1 MAILIAESG
10 GSRTDWASIEASGE
24 TYRFH
29 TIGMN
34 PNFVSFDVIPHVIEI
49 VKSKLGDRHTEQL
62 FFYGSGVSS
71 EQNRSRLS
79 DILSDKG
86 LPDHIIKSDLD
97 ASAEAL
103 FGNEPAIVCILGT
116 GSNAG
121 IFDGDHISKLAPS
134 LGYLMGD
141 YGSGFQIG
149 KHMIR
154 DYYYKKLP
162 AELADYIRLN
172 YDHNRD
178 MISLIYKQDQPNR
191 FIASF
196 SSILDDF
203 REEEYTAKLVKS
215 CIKDFVELQLLPL
228 VQKKP
233 DYPIGFT
240 GSIGYEFQ
248 PLLEEVLSNYKLKAA
263 NVIKQPI
270 DALIEF
276 HSISD

>member
-10 GSRTDWASIEASGE
+10 GSRTDWAYIDASGE
-24 TYRFH
+24 IYRFH

-34 PNFVSFDVIPHVIEI
+34 PNFISFDVIPHVIEI
-49 VKSKLGDRHTEQL
+49 VKSKLGGRHVDQL
-62 FFYGSGVSS
+62 FFYGSGVASV
-71 EQNRSRLS
+71 QNRSQLS

-86 LPDHIIKSDLD
+86 LPNHIIKSDLD

-103 FGNEPAIVCILGT
+103 FGNQPAIVCILGT

-121 IFDGDHISKLAPS
+121 IFDGNHICSIAPS

-141 YGSGFQIG
+141 QGSGFHIG
-149 KHMIR
+149 KIMIQ
-154 DYYYKKLP
+154 DYYYKRLT
-162 AELADYIRLN
+162 AELADHIRLN
-172 YDHNRD
+172 YDHNQD

-196 SSILDDF
+196 ATILDGFKELD
-203 REEEYTAKLVKS
+203 YTIDLVSK
-215 CIKDFVELQLLPL
+215 CMDEFVVQQLLPL
-228 VQKKP
+228 VKKEP
-233 DYPIGFT
+233 DFAIGFT
-240 GSIGYEFQ
+240 GSIGYQFRPQ
-248 PLLEEVLSNYKLKAA
+248 LDKVLSQHGLKAS

-276 HSISD
+276 HKITD